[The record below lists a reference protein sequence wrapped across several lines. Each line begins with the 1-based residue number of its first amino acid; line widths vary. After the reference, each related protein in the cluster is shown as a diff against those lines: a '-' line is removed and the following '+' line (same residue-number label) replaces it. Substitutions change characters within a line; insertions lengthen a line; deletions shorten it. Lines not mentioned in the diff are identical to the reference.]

1 MTFNQKSPCQRHLKH
16 DSTFNTTCN
25 ADPRLQC
32 GVLKKPKY
40 LYSYTIKNFI
50 KIKHSWKRISEQA
63 RIRGKKE
70 FALGTSSYHPPSH
83 PRSSPSGFSG
93 AFSELFS
100 SPTTQTVG
108 LRRGR
113 YSGRE
118 EWGKGQ
124 DTPET
129 KANLI
134 RRKQYRISRP
144 H

>member
-70 FALGTSSYHPPSH
+70 FALGTSSYHPPIPPQILSLWLFRRFFRTFQLTHHSDSGTEERQIFRERRVGERAKH
-83 PRSSPSGFSG
+83 PRNESKSY
-93 AFSELFS
+93 
-100 SPTTQTVG
+100 QKKTV
-108 LRRGR
+108 
-113 YSGRE
+113 
-118 EWGKGQ
+118 Q
-124 DTPET
+124 
-129 KANLI
+129 N
-134 RRKQYRISRP
+134 Q
-144 H
+144 